1 VSNPG
6 VLGIHAGE
14 DVKSQQSGRDW
25 APVLRW
31 VFFLGGL
38 GSSWY
43 SMASGDM
50 PFTMWLGLTG
60 IILAGGLGLNLA
72 IVGAGLGL
80 FFLRYA
86 LFLAPLLMQFQQ
98 PWWVTGPLVLGFTL
112 WESAPLWVAGAVGV
126 WALRRRSVPTWAVFV
141 LVAGIHLSLVGW
153 LPRPYYFS
161 WGASLLSRFPSG
173 VWMFGVDLFAAIT
186 LGWICVVA
194 RTITQ
199 GHRTLERTITVAAAP
214 FAVLAVCLLVHQ
226 QWESKCESAAKDTH
240 SVITVQGAMPPFSGG
255 FAVTS
260 DRLLTPVVV
269 YSSLRPDFLLFPEC
283 IAQVAG
289 RLDGMDEKAT
299 AMRHVTA
306 VTTAIAAPYSQ
317 VAFGVRDWN
326 TNRTYFTDIVNGK
339 PDVLWKDEEFRTPF
353 VDQWPVKMTP
363 LVARFGFHSEEQIMA
378 PKRTASMGLF
388 CADKDSPNGLKE
400 ISRGVVLMSG
410 EIRRPAI
417 VGRIRAEWTAKV
429 LINPSIAGWLGGR
442 ELQGSILQANARA
455 MELGMTLYRA
465 GQLGGTGI
473 YVPWQDVSM
482 DDIVQS
488 YGPGIGRYRARIP
501 QGPRFAT
508 GYTSIFWA
516 GVNFAPFAVLL
527 TLAWLLIPEGI
538 RSKARLPLAGPVP
551 AGEPSHA

>member
-1 VSNPG
+1 MN
-6 VLGIHAGE
+6 
-14 DVKSQQSGRDW
+14 QQNGRDW
-25 APVLRW
+25 SPVLRW
-31 VFFLGGL
+31 VFFIGGL
-38 GSSWY
+38 GSSWF

-50 PFTMWLGLTG
+50 PFTMWLGLAG
-60 IILAGGLGLNLA
+60 IIVAGGLGLHLA

-98 PWWVTGPLVLGFTL
+98 PWWVLVPLILAFTL
-112 WESAPLWVAGAVGV
+112 WESAPLWVAGTVGV
-126 WALRRRSVPTWAVFV
+126 WAARQRSIPTWAVV
-141 LVAGIHLSLVGW
+141 ALVAGIHLSLAGW
-153 LPRPYYFS
+153 MPRPYYFS
-161 WGASLLSRFPSG
+161 WGASLLSRFPGG
-173 VWMFGVDLFAAIT
+173 VWMFGVDLFAA
-186 LGWICVVA
+186 LALAWICVISRSIA
-194 RTITQ
+194 L
-199 GHRTLERTITVAAAP
+199 GHRTIERTIVVAASP
-214 FAVLAVCLLVHQ
+214 LAVLLVCFIVHQ
-226 QWESKCESAAKDTH
+226 QWESKADAAAKDTH

-255 FAVTS
+255 YAVTS

-283 IAQVAG
+283 IMQVAG
-289 RLDGMDEKAT
+289 KLDGMDEKSV

-353 VDQWPVKMTP
+353 VDSWPASLTP
-363 LVARFGFHSEEQIMA
+363 MVARFGFRSEEQIMA

-388 CADKDSPNGLKE
+388 SADKASPNGLKE

-410 EIRRPAI
+410 EIRRPSV
-417 VGRIRAEWTAKV
+417 VGRIRAEGTAKI
-429 LINPSIAGWLGGR
+429 LLNPTIGGWLGGR
-442 ELQGSILQANARA
+442 ELQGSILQGNARA

-473 YVPWQDVSM
+473 YVPWAEPSV
-482 DDIVQS
+482 DDIVQTF
-488 YGPGIGRYRARIP
+488 GPGIGRYRARIP

-516 GVNFAPFAVLL
+516 GIYLAPFAVLL
-527 TLAWLLIPEGI
+527 TLAWLILPEGI
-538 RSKARLPLAGPVP
+538 KTKARLPLAGAVP
-551 AGEPSHA
+551 SAEPSHA